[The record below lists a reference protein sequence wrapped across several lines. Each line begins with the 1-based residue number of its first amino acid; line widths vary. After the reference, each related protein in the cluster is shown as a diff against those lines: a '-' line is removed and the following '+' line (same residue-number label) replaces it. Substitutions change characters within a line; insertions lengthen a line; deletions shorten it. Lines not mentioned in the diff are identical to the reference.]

1 MSQADTPTL
10 KLTQRDR
17 ASLSQMSE
25 GMQRLIGGMFESPEA
40 AAILRSQ
47 DEHKAERRRALI
59 KERAALLEAAQRLD
73 PKLLRQAEDLAAEV
87 CRLEAAL
94 PAARDALVQARAALD
109 NSKNRNLALAYAI
122 ERKLR
127 GDRDERLLDFRLQLS
142 GVMGGIS
149 ERFEVTEI
157 RVPRNFFL
165 GGGHATEVRTNA
177 AEVTAARDACQA
189 IYKSTFDAETEADT
203 FDQLTDR
210 LRRWA
215 DELAPVLAEL
225 KLRPPRVLKVT
236 GEVKAPLHWDV
247 VMNDPDAA

>member
-1 MSQADTPTL
+1 MNQADTPPL

-17 ASLSQMSE
+17 ASLSQMSD
-25 GMQRLIGGMFESPEA
+25 GMRRLIGGLFESSEA
-40 AAILRSQ
+40 AAILRA
-47 DEHKAERRRALI
+47 EGERRAERRRALI

-73 PKLLRQAEDLAAEV
+73 PKLLRQAEELANEV

-109 NSKNRNLALAYAI
+109 HSKNKNLALANAI

-127 GDRDERLLDFRLQLS
+127 EDRDERLLGFRLELCD
-142 GVMGGIS
+142 VMEGIS
-149 ERFEVTEI
+149 KRFEVTEI

-189 IYKSTFDAETEADT
+189 IYTSTFDAEIEADT

-225 KLRPPRVLKVT
+225 KLRPPRVLKAT
-236 GEVKAPLHWDV
+236 GEVKAALSWDV